1 MGDTAYGPYSQALQ
15 PYLLDDAADTL
26 LMLLV
31 APQDQF
37 FAEFRI
43 ESNNKNKIY
52 IEVATETLLKAFR
65 SGLNAVQVTM
75 RLAKR
80 NQIPMLSLHI
90 TNASHMGGR
99 LVVVQDV
106 LIRIL
111 KPAEMERIKEPLCPA
126 PDVRRRHSLNLLS
139 AGSLTIYPNFK
150 QVHITLPPLLKL
162 RTVCERM
169 RTQSDVATISANREG
184 KFKVEVFTD
193 ELKLETCWR
202 NLQHPNMDVEA
213 NELEAPEGEFRG
225 VPLELKSFLRFLA
238 SYVVETTTIASICK
252 NHCAIFYVYI
262 GDTKHGKGV
271 MSFFLPGVE
280 VDS

>member
-1 MGDTAYGPYSQALQ
+1 MG
-15 PYLLDDAADTL
+15 
-26 LMLLV
+26 
-31 APQDQF
+31 DQF

-90 TNASHMGGR
+90 TNASHTGGR

-126 PDVRRRHSLNLLS
+126 PD
-139 AGSLTIYPNFK
+139 
-150 QVHITLPPLLKL
+150 VHITLPPLLKL

-213 NELEAPEGEFRG
+213 NELEAPEEEFRG